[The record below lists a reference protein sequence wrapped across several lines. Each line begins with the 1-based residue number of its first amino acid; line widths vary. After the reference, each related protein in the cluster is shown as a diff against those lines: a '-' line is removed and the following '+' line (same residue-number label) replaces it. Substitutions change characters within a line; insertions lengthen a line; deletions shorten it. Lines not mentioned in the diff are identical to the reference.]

1 MPTQFQN
8 LAQIE
13 ISEIN
18 LYINGQ
24 LIFTNNAKIIQ
35 QEYDYFSINN
45 SRTIELPRA
54 KKWSWIAFLQPHTK
68 VRLNKIKLTWDLKP

>member
-54 KKWSWIAFLQPHTK
+54 KKWS
-68 VRLNKIKLTWDLKP
+68 